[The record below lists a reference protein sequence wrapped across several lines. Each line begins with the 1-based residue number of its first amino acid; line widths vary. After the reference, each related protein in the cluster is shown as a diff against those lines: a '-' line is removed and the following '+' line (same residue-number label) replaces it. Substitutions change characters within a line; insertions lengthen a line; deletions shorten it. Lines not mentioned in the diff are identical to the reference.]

1 MNQPASTLTSP
12 GWLGEAR
19 SRLAGLGLGPEWP
32 EESFTAPS
40 DRASKSADCALRLL
54 AGIGLQPAYLSPS
67 LEGGV
72 RIAFSQQERYADL
85 QFLNDGEVIA
95 TCSGTGRSVPPVSLA
110 DSDLPSACQTL
121 RTFLS
126 S

>member
-1 MNQPASTLTSP
+1 MNEPAMTLTSP
-12 GWLGEAR
+12 GWLSEAR
-19 SRLAGLGLGPEWP
+19 RRLAGLGLGPEWP
-32 EESFTAPS
+32 EESVAAPS

-54 AGIGLQPAYLSPS
+54 AGLGLQPAHLSPS

-72 RIAFSQQERYADL
+72 RIAFWQPERYADI

-95 TCSGTGRSVPPVSLA
+95 TCSGHEGSFSLVSPVDA
-110 DSDLPSACQTL
+110 DLPSTCQTL